1 LEERKCVISGN
12 VIFREEM
19 YKDLKHDSHTC
30 VSENDLENIRFN
42 SFGVI
47 SDHEI
52 ADQGGATLMEND

>member
-1 LEERKCVISGN
+1 